1 MSTLRTA
8 LKGMSALAIVAASP
22 AMAQADVTLTEGE
35 VEELPFELRSAPV
48 QPTET
53 ADIPIRALGET
64 EEVIVGEDGVETIV
78 RTRYIAPRTAARSI
92 PADGA
97 AYEQSAPV
105 QYYPAAQPVV
115 FQREQWLD
123 ECRRRTDGINDR
135 DKKGGIIGGLLGA
148 ITGGIIGNRVADGD
162 RLAGT
167 LIGGGVGGLAGAA
180 IGSLV
185 GGKDRDE
192 GYDCEAALDNYLNQE
207 GGLVAG
213 PAPRLAS
220 RTIPAPAYAY
230 PAYAPAP
237 AYYGYPGYGAGCNC
251 YQPQAYQQN
260 VLVPVQYEQRQR
272 VIVRERVTE
281 EMVPVVRERTIPP
294 PLPPRLIKDPAPVAP
309 APRPVKMIKN

>member
-1 MSTLRTA
+1 MATFRTA
-8 LKGMSALAIVAASP
+8 LKGMSALALVAASP

-48 QPTET
+48 PATNAAPMPGET
-53 ADIPIRALGET
+53 LGET
-64 EEVIVGEDGVETIV
+64 EEIIIGEDGVETIV
-78 RTRYIAPRTAARSI
+78 RTRYITPRTASRTI
-92 PADGA
+92 PARNQA
-97 AYEQSAPV
+97 APLG
-105 QYYPAAQPVV
+105 YYPAPQPVV
-115 FQREQWLD
+115 FEREQWLE
-123 ECRRRTDGINDR
+123 ECRRRIDGRN
-135 DKKGGIIGGLLGA
+135 KKERGGIIGGLLGA

-185 GGKDRDE
+185 DGKDDDA
-192 GYDCEAALDNYLNQE
+192 GYDCEAAFDNYLNQN
-207 GGLVAG
+207 GRLVSG
-213 PAPRLAS
+213 PAPRIAS
-220 RTIPAPAYAY
+220 RTIPAPAYTY

-237 AYYGYPGYGAGCNC
+237 AYYGYGAGCGC
-251 YQPQAYQQN
+251 YQPQAFQQN

-281 EMVPVVRERTIPP
+281 EMVPVTRERTIPP